1 MTARIDEQN
10 RLIDRQVAELK
21 TVSQSVS
28 QQGNLEEEE
37 WLSLIAHSNNL
48 MKSFEK

>member
-28 QQGNLEEEE
+28 QQGNLKMDE
-37 WLSLIAHSNNL
+37 WEFLLAHSKNL